1 MTPSDRPEDDPWDA
15 EWEPGDESLRRF
27 AAQFDA
33 ARPELPADALERVR
47 QCLTAEV
54 VRRQRRRR
62 MRLAILCGSLAASLL
77 VVIGGL
83 FYAMQGRQPAGRQPI
98 LAQSPALSTEV
109 QDRYR
114 VAMEWPAAVDV
125 PAAPLVPLDEYRTLI
140 GEIH

>member
-1 MTPSDRPEDDPWDA
+1 MGARRRVVAGASLPSSTRPGRNCRPTPWSGSA
-15 EWEPGDESLRRF
+15 E
-27 AAQFDA
+27 
-33 ARPELPADALERVR
+33 
-47 QCLTAEV
+47 CLTAEV